1 MSDASV
7 DNVLEHRTREKK
19 RPERLVDSDPLY
31 QRGHTHDPVSGIEL
45 PKYVDF
51 LPIVPGVRNQH
62 GYRLRFSVQL
72 CRQLGLKSKEKNF
85 DDLEDL
91 LESSMYRAVLA
102 ADLNPRVGEGG
113 AIRKTPH
120 RRGQGGNNKRS
131 SASMKA
137 AWAEYRALK
146 ARNAPMGPEVRF
158 AEKTATWLVRRT
170 FGTGW
175 HYQGSAYSYKDA
187 VALYHRCAKVSDLSE
202 VVGTHPTE
210 VMKNVN
216 KHSSFK
222 LLQRMRAEQEAQEAQ
237 EAQEEEEEEEDG
249 SATVAYGLSDEAGE
263 RGEEDVPWLEATLGE
278 DMEEEASVE
287 VVGEVVYP
295 RVRLVFVGKR

>member
-62 GYRLRFSVQL
+62 GYRLRYSVQL
-72 CRQLGLKSKEKNF
+72 CRQLGIKSKEKNF

-131 SASMKA
+131 SVSMKA

-158 AEKTATWLVRRT
+158 VEKTATWLVRRT

-175 HYQGSAYSYKDA
+175 HYQGSAHSYKDA

-222 LLQRMRAEQEAQEAQ
+222 LLQRMRAEQEAQEA
-237 EAQEEEEEEEDG
+237 EEEEEEEDG

-263 RGEEDVPWLEATLGE
+263 REKEEEEEMPWLEATLGE
-278 DMEEEASVE
+278 DMEEEATVE